1 MAAPTAG
8 SGAEQ
13 DQYWPLPKFYFS
25 VDIGDYTDLPF
36 QEVSGLDV
44 ETEAIEYRHGNSP
57 VFSAIKMPG
66 MMKYADV
73 TLKKG
78 VFNEDNEFL
87 YNKWYFDEIYDIL
100 FVKSS
105 KKFGLFLWKFFDLK
119 IIDGFG
125 PDGISALIKKFSIK
139 ANKFQSGFIYQ
150 YAFVMLLGFSVLLT
164 FLIVK

>member
-25 VDIGDYTDLPF
+25 VDIGDFTDLPF

-57 VFSAIKMPG
+57 VFSSIAMPG

-78 VFNEDNEFL
+78 VFTDDNEFYDWISEISL
-87 YNKWYFDEIYDIL
+87 NTVTRVTVVIRLLDEDGNPAVTWTL
-100 FVKSS
+100 QNAFP
-105 KKFGLFLWKFFDLK
+105 LK
-119 IIDGFG
+119 VTPTDMNSTGSEAAIE
-125 PDGISALIKKFSIK
+125 
-139 ANKFQSGFIYQ
+139 
-150 YAFVMLLGFSVLLT
+150 T
-164 FLIVK
+164 IVFKHEGMVASTD